1 MSNRRIG
8 RYEIVDVLGQGAMG
22 VVYKCRDTVLNRHVA
37 LKTMN
42 LGLNANP
49 EVRERFYREGK
60 TLGEL
65 NHNNVITV
73 YELNEYGTTCFIVM
87 EYLEGQSLD
96 QLIADRQELAT
107 MTKLE
112 IIRQICDGV
121 MYAHA
126 EGVIHRDLKPAN
138 VLIRDD
144 GVVKILD
151 FGVAKLASSH
161 MTKSGVI
168 LGTVSYMAPEQLMGE
183 EIDER
188 ADIFSIGA
196 IMYELFAY
204 RKPFDGDTISQ
215 VMGQIINSQ
224 PGEIHGVDAS
234 INLIITKA
242 LMKDRSQRF
251 QTVREMISSLEQMI
265 IMEKRK
271 RVKARTF
278 IDKTITSQIKD
289 VRKQLRKIE
298 EMKQQINT
306 HLEEASLAL
315 KQGRFET
322 AITSAKEVLKLDNAH
337 QKAEKILEHATKYM
351 ELKQEEEKH
360 KMKWIREK
368 LVEAQENMQTNHYIK
383 ACEVCES
390 IIKVDPDNNDA
401 RVMKAVSIKK
411 IKDFLD
417 KVEQTDHS

>member
-8 RYEIVDVLGQGAMG
+8 RYEIVDILGQGAMG
-22 VVYKCRDTVLNRHVA
+22 VVYKCRDSVLDRYVA

-42 LGLNANP
+42 LGLNTNP
-49 EVRERFYREGK
+49 EVKERFYREGK

-65 NHNNVITV
+65 THNNIVSV
-73 YELNEYGTTCFIVM
+73 FELNEFGNTCFIVM

-96 QLIADRQELAT
+96 QLISSRQELAT
-107 MTKLE
+107 ITKLE

-121 MYAHA
+121 AFAHS
-126 EGVIHRDLKPAN
+126 GGIIHRDLKPAN

-188 ADIFSIGA
+188 ADVFSIGA
-196 IMYELFAY
+196 MMYELFAY
-204 RKPFDGDTISQ
+204 KKPFDGDTISQ
-215 VMGQIINSQ
+215 VMGQIINTQ
-224 PGEIHGVDAS
+224 PGNIHGVDKS
-234 INLIITKA
+234 INLIISKA
-242 LMKDRSQRF
+242 LQKQRDERF
-251 QTVREMISSLEQMI
+251 QTVREMISSLEQLLM
-265 IMEKRK
+265 MEKRK
-271 RVKARTF
+271 RVKAQTF

-298 EMKQQINT
+298 EMKQQIGT
-306 HLEEASLAL
+306 HLDEASLAL
-315 KQGRFET
+315 KQGRFAD
-322 AITSAKEVLKLDNAH
+322 AIDSAKEVLKLDNAH

-360 KMKWIREK
+360 KMKWVRK
-368 LVEAQENMQTNHYIK
+368 NWWK
-383 ACEVCES
+383 RRSACRPVITS
-390 IIKVDPDNNDA
+390 GPARYA
-401 RVMKAVSIKK
+401 RV
-411 IKDFLD
+411 F
-417 KVEQTDHS
+417 